1 MVATSMFV
9 VTLPAC
15 LAVEASEQS
24 ATSAGPDPA
33 EVAAEYATHL
43 EICSMCHDAN
53 LVAGFLRTP
62 AEWDEVVARMQS
74 YGTIAL
80 PVQFARVRN
89 YLLRSFGRVNINAAP
104 ASDLAPVMDLPMD
117 RAEAVIA
124 YRSEH
129 GEFKSIDDLKNVPGL
144 DPAKIDQR
152 KNRLL
157 VTP

>member
-1 MVATSMFV
+1 
-9 VTLPAC
+9 
-15 LAVEASEQS
+15 
-24 ATSAGPDPA
+24 
-33 EVAAEYATHL
+33 
-43 EICSMCHDAN
+43 MCHDAN

-89 YLLRSFGRVNINAAP
+89 YLLRSYGRVDINAAP
-104 ASDLAPVMDLPMD
+104 ASDMAPVMDLNPET
-117 RAEAVIA
+117 AEGVVA
-124 YRSEH
+124 YRMEH
-129 GEFKSIDDLKNVPGL
+129 GEFKSIDDLKNVPGI

-157 VTP
+157 VNP